1 MAAREAACA
10 VSERQLAAQMA
21 QLSLHERL
29 LQERTARV
37 VALEHEV
44 QVSKLLVRHTPLL
57 NRCLAACAEQSRVQ
71 LIWRGS
77 TDRGEPTLLNS

>member
-1 MAAREAACA
+1 M
-10 VSERQLAAQMA
+10 SERQLAAQMA

-44 QVSKLLVRHTPLL
+44 QVRKRLVRPPPPPPKKKG
-57 NRCLAACAEQSRVQ
+57 CLAACAEQSRVQ
-71 LIWRGS
+71 RIWRGS
-77 TDRGEPTLLNS
+77 HRSGRH